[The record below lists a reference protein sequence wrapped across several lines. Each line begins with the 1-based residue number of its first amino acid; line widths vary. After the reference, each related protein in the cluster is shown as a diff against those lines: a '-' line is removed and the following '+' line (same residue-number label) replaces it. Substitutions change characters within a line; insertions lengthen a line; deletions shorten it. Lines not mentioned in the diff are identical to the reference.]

1 MSRPGPAGWHDELQ
15 NKKLVLLA
23 DLLPG
28 LQSDWPTD
36 DTILFDDCQ
45 MGRWLVEFPSLAA
58 LIILKYLGMRD
69 IENLRHS
76 KLQTEKERDGE
87 SE

>member
-1 MSRPGPAGWHDELQ
+1 MPARPLGTMSYKT
-15 NKKLVLLA
+15 KKLVLLA

-28 LQSDWPTD
+28 LQSDRPTD
-36 DTILFDDCQ
+36 DTIKFDDCQ
-45 MGRWLVEFPSLAA
+45 MGRWLVEFPSLA
-58 LIILKYLGMRD
+58 LMILKYLEMRD